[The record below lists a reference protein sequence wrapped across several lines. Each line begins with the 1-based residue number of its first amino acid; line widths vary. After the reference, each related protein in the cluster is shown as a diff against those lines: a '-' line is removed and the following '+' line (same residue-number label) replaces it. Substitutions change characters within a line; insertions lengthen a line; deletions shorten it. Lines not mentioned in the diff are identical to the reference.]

1 MVIKFFKTQKGGSSA
16 SVDYLLNERVKQGTA
31 RILKGDEKVTR
42 ALIDSITTK
51 QKTCVGCL
59 AFTEQIN
66 DEQKKQIM
74 KEFEYAL
81 MPGMK
86 NRVNILWVEHTDKN
100 NLELNFVIPKIDL
113 ETGKSFN
120 PYFHKVDFKRIE
132 VFQDLTNIKNNFS
145 NPKEPIRE
153 KTTKTLKF
161 ESIEARN
168 YDELDKILTELVAQ
182 GVIKN
187 RDELIKECNN
197 SNIEITRQNEDGLS
211 LKLPNMAKAKRFKGG
226 IYAKQFREPESITRQ
241 ITDIETRQ
249 REFKQEHNSRNTEL
263 IKKLTNELNQEKR
276 RKFKFNREKFR
287 IKNKPNNERLNTNFR
302 SEITNNQRSNARDFI
317 STPINSTEIQNKQY
331 NNKPFLWDS
340 NRDNNIF
347 NNLAKLDETIS
358 NSKEYDLRN
367 RRQQDIY
374 IRPNEANI
382 SAKWQHIDTDQIK
395 EEQDEN
401 YRRINQSL
409 RDQNRKI
416 DEFLQGNARK
426 LQQVDTELQGI
437 GKRLQHTRARLQE
450 FNTRARSEN
459 ERNTN
464 FTEIYVGSARNFKSN
479 IRNTI
484 QEFGRKFSEYIKTK
498 LTELREQSKRDI
510 KSSLVKVGKFIE
522 KNKTKLLE
530 KVLKKDRWI
539 GW

>member
-42 ALIDSITTK
+42 ALIDSMTTK

-120 PYFHKVDFKRIE
+120 PYFYKVDFKRIE

-263 IKKLTNELNQEKR
+263 IRKLTNELNQEKR

-347 NNLAKLDETIS
+347 NNLVKLDEAIP

-382 SAKWQHIDTDQIK
+382 SAKGQHIYTDQIK

-416 DEFLQGNARK
+416 DEFLQGNGRQ
-426 LQQVDTELQGI
+426 LQEA
-437 GKRLQHTRARLQE
+437 GKRLRQTRTRLQE
-450 FNTRARSEN
+450 FNTRATIEDK
-459 ERNTN
+459 RNAN

-510 KSSLVKVGKFIE
+510 KSSLFKVGKFIE

>member
-16 SVDYLLNERVKQGTA
+16 SVDYLLNERIKQGTA

-42 ALIDSITTK
+42 ALIDSMTTK

-59 AFTEQIN
+59 AFTEKEQIS

-187 RDELIKECNN
+187 RDELIKECKN
-197 SNIEITRQNEDGLS
+197 SNIEITRQNDDGLS
-211 LKLPNMAKAKRFKGG
+211 FKLPNMAKAKRFKGG

-241 ITDIETRQ
+241 ITDIKTRQ

-263 IKKLTNELNQEKR
+263 IRKLTDELNQEKR
-276 RKFKFNREKFR
+276 RKFKFNRGKFR
-287 IKNKPNNERLNTNFR
+287 IKNQPDYEKFNAKFR
-302 SEITNNQRSNARDFI
+302 SEITNNQKTNARELI
-317 STPINSTEIQNKQY
+317 PKPINSTEIQIKQH
-331 NNKPFLWDS
+331 NNKSFLWNVS
-340 NRDNNIF
+340 RDNNIF

-382 SAKWQHIDTDQIK
+382 SAKGQHIDTDQIK

-416 DEFLQGNARK
+416 DEFLQGNGRQ
-426 LQQVDTELQGI
+426 LQEA
-437 GKRLQHTRARLQE
+437 GKRLRQTRTRLQE
-450 FNTRARSEN
+450 FNTRATIEDK
-459 ERNTN
+459 RNAN
-464 FTEIYVGSARNFKSN
+464 FTEIYVGSARNFKSDIEN
-479 IRNTI
+479 RI
-484 QEFGRKFSEYIKTK
+484 QEFGREFVQYIKTK

-510 KSSLVKVGKFIE
+510 KSSLIEVGKFVD

-530 KVLKKDRWI
+530 KVLSKHRGI
-539 GW
+539 SRYFML

>member
-16 SVDYLLNERVKQGTA
+16 SVDYLLNERIKQGTA

-187 RDELIKECNN
+187 RGELIKECNN

-263 IKKLTNELNQEKR
+263 IRKLTNELNQEKR

-331 NNKPFLWDS
+331 NNKSFLWNVS
-340 NRDNNIF
+340 RDNNIF
-347 NNLAKLDETIS
+347 NNLAKLDEAIP
-358 NSKEYDLRN
+358 NSKEYGLRN

-382 SAKWQHIDTDQIK
+382 SAKGQHIYTDQIK
-395 EEQDEN
+395 EEYDEN

-416 DEFLQGNARK
+416 DEFLQTNARK

-450 FNTRARSEN
+450 FNTRARGEN

-464 FTEIYVGSARNFKSN
+464 FTEIYVGSARNFKSD

-498 LTELREQSKRDI
+498 LAKLREQSKRDI
-510 KSSLVKVGKFIE
+510 ESSLVKVRKFIE

-530 KVLKKDRWI
+530 KVLSKHRGI
-539 GW
+539 SR